1 VPQLRPGWQTSLT
14 TAAVLLGVVLVAGLA
29 ERRRRRIWVATV
41 RAFAGEFTVI
51 MTLLAVWQF
60 VGGYVHTRVA
70 GAMERGREIAALQSA
85 WHLPSEQ
92 SVQQLVL
99 PHPWLVRSMDLF
111 YAYAHLNGMALFV
124 VWFWWRHRD
133 VYPRMRFTVIVSTL
147 ACLLVQIVPVA
158 PPRLLPD
165 LGFVDTALINGQ
177 SVYGE
182 FGTGMANQLAA
193 MPSVHVGWAALVGWY
208 VWWSAPPRWRWIGPL
223 HTVTT
228 VLVVVAT
235 ANHWWLDGMVAVGFV
250 ALAMLAGSGLSGL
263 RRRGFGLG
271 HSAALGLGFGLGAGG
286 GTGTGPKVDAETEPV
301 LSRPT
306 AEESVV
312 TESALRAD

>member
-1 VPQLRPGWQTSLT
+1 MPQLRPGWQTSLT
-14 TAAVLLGVVLVAGLA
+14 TAAVLLAVVLVAGLVQ
-29 ERRRRRIWVATV
+29 RRRPRPLLGTV

-51 MTLLAVWQF
+51 MSLLAVWQF

-70 GAMERGREIAALQSA
+70 GAMERGREIADLQSA

-92 SVQQLVL
+92 SVQGLVL
-99 PHPWLVRSMDLF
+99 PHPGLVRAMDLF

-165 LGFVDTALINGQ
+165 LGFVDTALVNGQ

-208 VWWSAPPRWRWIGPL
+208 VWWSAPPRWRWVGPL

-235 ANHWWLDGMVAVGFV
+235 ANHWWLDGLVAVGFV
-250 ALAMLAGSGLSGL
+250 ALAMLAGTGLSAL
-263 RRRGFGLG
+263 RRGGIGLG
-271 HSAALGLGFGLGAGG
+271 VRGGAGS
-286 GTGTGPKVDAETEPV
+286 GPKMDVGAEPV
-301 LSRPT
+301 PAHPA
-306 AEESVV
+306 AEGPGL
-312 TESALRAD
+312 TDSALRAD